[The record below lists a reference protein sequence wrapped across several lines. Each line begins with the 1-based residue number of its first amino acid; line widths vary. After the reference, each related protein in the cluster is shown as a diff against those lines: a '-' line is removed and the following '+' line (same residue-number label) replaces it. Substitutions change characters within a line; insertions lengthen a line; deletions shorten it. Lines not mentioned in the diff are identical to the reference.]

1 MLEKIA
7 GLPREIKNHW
17 KTPPEG
23 KYIPYKEFAA
33 YSFGGIGVNTLN
45 SLFGYVGL
53 SASCLLIGSAYGI
66 KPTHLAYLSLIM
78 VC

>member
-7 GLPREIKNHW
+7 NLPGEIKSHW

-33 YSFGGIGVNTLN
+33 YSFGGIGENTII
-45 SLFGYVGL
+45 SLLHRL
-53 SASCLLIGSAYGI
+53 S
-66 KPTHLAYLSLIM
+66 
-78 VC
+78 V